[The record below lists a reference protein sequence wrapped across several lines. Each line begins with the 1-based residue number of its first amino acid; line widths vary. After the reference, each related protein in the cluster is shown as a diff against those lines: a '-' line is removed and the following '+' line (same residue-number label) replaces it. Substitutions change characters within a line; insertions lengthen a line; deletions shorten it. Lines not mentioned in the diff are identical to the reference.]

1 MNYNKGIEEGKKSQS
16 PLWIMSGFISIIGVF
31 LVLFKNKNPKT
42 DGLEDEYTKG
52 YKKGVTKRR
61 WLFFIIGFVLSTLI
75 FTNIDKGSNDEI
87 TKTKGLKDGKEIIK
101 FDRGIQS
108 DWNESFLVQG
118 EFYQENKYDVEVTLK
133 LNDDNTYSFNSYR
146 SGEVVETKE
155 GSWRT
160 KVLKEKKIKDPI
172 SIKILIL
179 DNKYLFD
186 FYWSALFD
194 ELCIRSYDDN
204 FMIDRLI
211 VSNFEERDYDI
222 ESPRG
227 EFIITDATV
236 TMLCKKYD
244 RKKHV
249 VERK

>member
-1 MNYNKGIEEGKKSQS
+1 MVVNLIIAESMLVSELNNSSTFALKGIVSCIIH
-16 PLWIMSGFISIIGVF
+16 PLAYPVKGSVISVETEILLELKTELILEAAVSGFISIIGVF

-118 EFYQENKYDVEVTLK
+118 EFYQENEYEVEVTLK

-146 SGEVVETKE
+146 SGEVVQTKE

-160 KVLKEKKIKDPI
+160 KVLK
-172 SIKILIL
+172 
-179 DNKYLFD
+179 
-186 FYWSALFD
+186 
-194 ELCIRSYDDN
+194 
-204 FMIDRLI
+204 
-211 VSNFEERDYDI
+211 
-222 ESPRG
+222 G
-227 EFIITDATV
+227 FI
-236 TMLCKKYD
+236 
-244 RKKHV
+244 
-249 VERK
+249 